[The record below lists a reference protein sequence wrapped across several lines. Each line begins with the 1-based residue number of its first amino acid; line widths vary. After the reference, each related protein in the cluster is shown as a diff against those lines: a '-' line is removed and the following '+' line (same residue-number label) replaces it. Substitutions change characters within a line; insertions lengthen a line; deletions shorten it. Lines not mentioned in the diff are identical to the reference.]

1 MTRPRLTVPRS
12 LMRLTQIAW
21 QLDPG
26 NQGGAERTDGSSE
39 ALRAAFPAWQ
49 GSLQAVLRGE
59 AAAQWAGLVSAAR
72 GRQAVLR
79 VPMLEPIGS
88 AGVSAP
94 VALTFDGD
102 VTFDGGVA
110 FEEGASLS
118 VARAA
123 ARGDRQVVVTGT
135 PTLRV
140 GQIVSRND
148 WPHRIAALRGELGN
162 TRLTLEPALWEGWAV
177 GARVELCP
185 TGLFTLTEDLGG
197 QYGYGLGL
205 TARPALD
212 LRQWIAR

>member
-1 MTRPRLTVPRS
+1 MARPRITVPYS
-12 LMRLTQIAW
+12 LMRLTHIAW

-49 GSLQAVLRGE
+49 GAIQAVLRGDT
-59 AAAQWAGLVSAAR
+59 AAQWAGLVAAAR

-79 VPMLEPIGS
+79 VPMLDPIGS
-88 AGVSAP
+88 AGVTAP
-94 VALTFDGD
+94 EALTFDAD
-102 VTFDGGVA
+102 VTFDDDTA
-110 FEEGASLS
+110 FEAGAVLT
-118 VARAA
+118 VAQAA
-123 ARGDRQVVVTGT
+123 ARGDRQMVVSGT

-148 WPHRIAALRGELGN
+148 WPHRVAAVRSELGN

-177 GARVELCP
+177 GAQVDLNP

-197 QYGYGLGL
+197 QYGYTLGL